1 MAEIKKVKTSEHK
14 PGRNGKGSKPVKDY
28 HKGTIA
34 KNGHDVASKN
44 VHKKYGITGDGPKKV
59 TRVRTKH

>member
-1 MAEIKKVKTSEHK
+1 MPKEVKIKTSQHK
-14 PGRNGKGSKPVKDY
+14 SGHNGKGTRAVKDY

-34 KNGHDVASKN
+34 KNSHDVASKN

-59 TRVRTKH
+59 TRARVKH